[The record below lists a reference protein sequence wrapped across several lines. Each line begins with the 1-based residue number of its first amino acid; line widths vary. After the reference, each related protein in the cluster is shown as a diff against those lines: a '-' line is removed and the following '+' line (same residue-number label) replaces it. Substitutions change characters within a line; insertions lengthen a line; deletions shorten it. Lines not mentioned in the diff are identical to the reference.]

1 MTHQITLNVLTAKQS
16 GAKQSPYHVWL
27 IKALF
32 SQDGVPSEEE
42 ISQIELVGFE
52 CKKKNKKTQNNRF
65 LTP

>member
-16 GAKQSPYHVWL
+16 RAKQSPYHGWL

-42 ISQIELVGFE
+42 TSQIESVGFE
-52 CKKKNKKTQNNRF
+52 CKKNKKDSQ
-65 LTP
+65 